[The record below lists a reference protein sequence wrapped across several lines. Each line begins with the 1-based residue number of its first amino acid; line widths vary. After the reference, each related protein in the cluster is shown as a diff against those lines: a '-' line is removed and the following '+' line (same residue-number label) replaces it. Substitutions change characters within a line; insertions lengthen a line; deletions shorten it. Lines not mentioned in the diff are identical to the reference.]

1 MQRRLLQKLNERFDQ
16 GDYYEAHQI
25 YRTIYYR
32 LVRENK
38 FAEIYNLLYEGSIR
52 LFDKGEPNSGSD
64 LALLLADLMLTK
76 VTDLKQ
82 LNQPNESKVLDDMT
96 RLFSKIS
103 NESPE
108 RLEFISKLLKIKYLT
123 IANLR
128 KRFAQTLWSEKNYS
142 DSRLH
147 FLYSSDNGDNC
158 ALMLIEYQCKSAYS
172 NEIDLM
178 IAQFVLQVLCVRNQ
192 QLAHNVFLG
201 YTMNHPK
208 IRSNKPPFT
217 TPLLNFL
224 FFLIMAIDHYPG
236 KSQLFEIL
244 CNLYDKSLCRD
255 PCYKDYLQQIG
266 QIYFGLEKRQQ
277 QQGGGGIFSNLIQS
291 IFDMSADDDND
302 QSQSQQQQL
311 NFQSSP
317 PTTNQEVDLD

>member
-103 NESPE
+103 NES
-108 RLEFISKLLKIKYLT
+108 IV
-123 IANLR
+123 
-128 KRFAQTLWSEKNYS
+128 
-142 DSRLH
+142 
-147 FLYSSDNGDNC
+147 
-158 ALMLIEYQCKSAYS
+158 
-172 NEIDLM
+172 M
-178 IAQFVLQVLCVRNQ
+178 I
-192 QLAHNVFLG
+192 
-201 YTMNHPK
+201 
-208 IRSNKPPFT
+208 
-217 TPLLNFL
+217 
-224 FFLIMAIDHYPG
+224 
-236 KSQLFEIL
+236 
-244 CNLYDKSLCRD
+244 
-255 PCYKDYLQQIG
+255 
-266 QIYFGLEKRQQ
+266 
-277 QQGGGGIFSNLIQS
+277 
-291 IFDMSADDDND
+291 
-302 QSQSQQQQL
+302 
-311 NFQSSP
+311 
-317 PTTNQEVDLD
+317 